1 MSEEILYIARRQMR
15 SILDVCEQFG
25 DRSKLQNLPLRTVLR
40 KKVAQFQATF
50 FSVFHRRVITSSYR
64 SALRNG
70 S

>member
-40 KKVAQFQATF
+40 KM
-50 FSVFHRRVITSSYR
+50 
-64 SALRNG
+64 LLG
-70 S
+70 G